1 MYISKVRRV
10 DQPSRTTPRE
20 EGGILW
26 LGTNIHQVFQSIWP
40 RGLFSYAPFSF
51 ALFIFYTARRTD
63 PSESFPSSCN
73 RFGPLRATRHV
84 LPVGCYDGRARAR
97 SPYQSGLRF
106 HCYSNL
112 QLTTG
117 DSFAWVE
124 QENDFMFVYYL
135 NLGTSFIVGTCRLN
149 KFRPFHVRVRG
160 KDRWRARRSES
171 RK

>member
-1 MYISKVRRV
+1 M
-10 DQPSRTTPRE
+10 
-20 EGGILW
+20 
-26 LGTNIHQVFQSIWP
+26 FQSIWP

-73 RFGPLRATRHV
+73 RFGSLRATRHV

-124 QENDFMFVYYL
+124 QENDFMFVYYI
-135 NLGTSFIVGTCRLN
+135 NLSTSFIVGTCRLN

-160 KDRWRARRSES
+160 KDR
-171 RK
+171 